1 MTNESI
7 SARKEYYKKYRA
19 EHKERLN
26 EQQRIWRNNNPD
38 KTKQY
43 QERYWTKQS
52 ETNIEMEA

>member
-38 KTKQY
+38 KIKQH
-43 QERYWTKQS
+43 QARYWTKKAEVES
-52 ETNIEMEA
+52 

>member
-7 SARKEYYKKYRA
+7 SARKEYYKKYR
-19 EHKERLN
+19 EDHKKRLN